1 MATQDFSKLY
11 YRTANCLTSDIIADF
26 SPVSRVLGADTS
38 TGMGVVFT
46 AMGTRFDM
54 QYAAK
59 EAFMAADSYES
70 DTRSIDDTPVAEVMR
85 YVRSEIIAGGNV
97 PEAYQ
102 ALTEKIR
109 KGECVYGQYA
119 EYESG
124 CEEADVLFLISPA
137 EADAEKTAEKFTEFA
152 GRLNKSC
159 CCTNKYKDC
168 GYLLLQLGQTEA
180 ANAQAEAMAGILG
193 KYKEIVTDDGYVL
206 DTLLIQFPELSERI
220 RFIDEFI
227 YEGKETIKEAKET
240 IVLHESG
247 IIQRL
252 YPSRSVDY
260 RELFAD
266 GKVILPVRSGF
277 DVTDSGLAG
286 GLGLYEPEN
295 LTAIS
300 GRRMADL
307 TEPEHDVI
315 ITPCACEAA
324 GLNCAEKE
332 RVMTLLEYVCHD
344 TERP

>member
-54 QYAAK
+54 QYVAK
-59 EAFMAADSYES
+59 EAFMATDSYES

-85 YVRSEIIAGGNV
+85 YVRSEIIAGGQV
-97 PEAYQ
+97 PEVYQ
-102 ALTEKIR
+102 GLTEKIR
-109 KGECVYGQYA
+109 KGESVFAQYS
-119 EYESG
+119 EFKTG
-124 CEEADVLFLISPA
+124 CEESDVLFLISPA
-137 EADAEKTAEKFTEFA
+137 AEDAAKTAGNFIEFSKKL
-152 GRLNKSC
+152 GKSSY
-159 CCTNKYKDC
+159 CTNEYQDC

-180 ANAQAEAMAGILG
+180 ANVQAETMAAKLG
-193 KYKEIVTDDGYVL
+193 NYKEIVTDDSYVL
-206 DTLLIQFPELSERI
+206 DALLIQFPELSEKI
-220 RFIDEFI
+220 RFIDAFI
-227 YEGKETIKEAKET
+227 YEGKEAVKPVKEH

-252 YPSRSVDY
+252 YPSRIVDY
-260 RELFAD
+260 QKLFSDAD
-266 GKVILPVRSGF
+266 VILPKRCGF

-300 GRRMADL
+300 SRRMTDL
-307 TEPEHDVI
+307 EEPEHDVI
-315 ITPCACEAA
+315 ITPCACEAV

-332 RVMTLLEYVCHD
+332 KVMTLLDYICM
-344 TERP
+344 